1 MEEAHLRNQQI
12 SFTALKGRNNLRMG
26 EAHSKRMGEAH
37 LRSQTKTEPALQ
49 GRYTRRMGEG
59 HL

>member
-37 LRSQTKTEPALQ
+37 LRSQTKTEPALK
-49 GRYTRRMGEG
+49 GRYTRRMG
-59 HL
+59 